1 MNIEEIKSCF
11 KAEREKALKKIF
23 TEMDKEYDATTTMEE
38 EVQRTLSDYLRL
50 SYMNYKKEN
59 EL

>member
-38 EVQRTLSDYLRL
+38 EVQRTLSA
-50 SYMNYKKEN
+50 YMNYKKEN